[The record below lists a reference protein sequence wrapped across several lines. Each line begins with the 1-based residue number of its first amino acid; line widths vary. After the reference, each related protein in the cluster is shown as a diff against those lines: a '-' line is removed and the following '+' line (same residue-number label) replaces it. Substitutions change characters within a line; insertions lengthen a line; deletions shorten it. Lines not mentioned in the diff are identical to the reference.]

1 MPLFEQFPYTNFHE
15 LNLDQALKYIRQAID
30 AAAKNTQD
38 VAAVV
43 EDMAVFKQEIYDYL
57 NTLDIPAQIQA
68 VIDEMASSGELDAYI
83 QAAILKLVST
93 VDHLILNKIGTEFVD
108 DASEAYSGAQGSAI
122 TPDNNLAIFYADYK
136 NQTRNGRIRIVG
148 LDNNTTVREQVVQ
161 NVGHGQSMAIKDGNI
176 FLLDFVTTLQGQ
188 NISVV
193 DLTTLQ
199 VSATITPAF
208 DGTQFVIAAIY
219 TDPEDNEL
227 YALGSNIYNN
237 IDYKAHLVY
246 SSGAI
251 TVTDIATIDHVS
263 RSSTD
268 GFLCA
273 RAFKDYIIAGLTGD
287 FCLAVYNKLSG
298 TLVKIIELPK
308 MTSNSFILGELE
320 SFDLDED
327 GNIYM
332 IFDEIN
338 ARGIWLTI
346 GSGWYMN
353 TRVKGNILTNAAPD
367 DDYNTSKLDTSFRP
381 GFHVSPANGSF
392 GASGV
397 LGDPFASFWEAMLYR
412 GNNGMNITIDDATIL
427 ENMTFVGNHDLT
439 IYANNLLTV
448 SGTVEL
454 RYCDKVE
461 FNDFAPAADVKLI
474 ECSDVQFYNSSLA
487 DLSLVKSFI
496 KTYATAVTSITADYL
511 SNIETATTFDHAIFQ
526 NAIPDGVKWHIAN
539 AAPAVADNLI
549 DTGLTVNRLQSANRA
564 IGLWINAGSN
574 YLRVIIPTMSFS
586 YMTLIWGYGS
596 NVGTVTLQIANNK
609 LYIQAITGG
618 SLTLADISRFE
629 LWSL

>member
-15 LNLDQALKYIRQAID
+15 LNLDQALKYVRQAID

-38 VAAVV
+38 IEAVTK
-43 EDMAVFKQEIYDYL
+43 DMELFKQEIYNYL
-57 NTLDIPAQIQA
+57 QTLDIPAQIQA

-93 VDHLILNKIGTEFVD
+93 VDHLILNKIGTELVD
-108 DASEAYSGAQGSAI
+108 DASEAYSGVQGSAI
-122 TPDNNLAIFYADYK
+122 TPDNNWAIYYADYK
-136 NQTRNGRIRIVG
+136 NQTRNGRLRIVG
-148 LDNNTTVREQVVQ
+148 LDNNTTVRENVVQ

-176 FLLDFVTTLQGQ
+176 FLLDFVATLQGQ
-188 NISVV
+188 NISVI
-193 DLTTLQ
+193 DLATLQ
-199 VSATITPAF
+199 VGATITPAF

-251 TVTDIATIDHVS
+251 TVTDIATIEHVE

-268 GFLCA
+268 GFFCV

-287 FCLAVYNKLSG
+287 FALAVYNKLSG
-298 TLVKIIELPK
+298 DLVKIIELPK
-308 MTSNSFILGELE
+308 MTSNNFILGELE
-320 SFDLDED
+320 SFDIRPNGD
-327 GNIYM
+327 IYM

-353 TRVKGNILTNAAPD
+353 TRVRGNILTNVAPD
-367 DDYNTSKLDTSFRP
+367 DDYNSAKLDTSFRP
-381 GFHVSPANGSF
+381 GFHVSPANGHF

-397 LGDPFASFWEAMLYR
+397 VDDPFTSFWEAMLYR
-412 GNNGMNITIDDATIL
+412 GDNGMNITIDDATVI
-427 ENMTFVGNHDLT
+427 ENMTFVGNHGIT
-439 IYANNLLTV
+439 INANNLLTV

-454 RYCDKVE
+454 RYCDKIE
-461 FNDFAPAADVKLI
+461 LNDFAPAADVKLV
-474 ECSDVQFYNSSLA
+474 ECSDIQFFNSSLA
-487 DLSLVKSFI
+487 DLALVKSFV
-496 KTYATAVTSITADYL
+496 KTYGTAITSITADYL
-511 SNIETATTFDHAIFQ
+511 SNIESTTTFDHGIFQ

-539 AAPAVADNLI
+539 AAPAVEDNRI
-549 DTGLTVNRLQSANRA
+549 DTGLTVNRVQSANKA
-564 IGLWINAGSN
+564 IGLWINAGN
-574 YLRVIIPTMSFS
+574 NFIRTIIPTLSFS
-586 YMTLIWGYGS
+586 YMSLIWGYGS
-596 NVGTVTLQIANNK
+596 NTGIVTLQIANNK
-609 LYIQAITGG
+609 LYIQNITGG
-618 SLTLADISRFE
+618 SLSLSDISRFE